1 MKIYDVFVVGLIVF
15 VFVYKIVQKNSVFLW
30 FKS

>member
-15 VFVYKIVQKNSVFLW
+15 VFVYKIVQKNSVFPW
-30 FKS
+30 FKF

>member
-15 VFVYKIVQKNSVFLW
+15 VFVYKIVQKNSVFPR